1 MNTKLRSIRSFVFT
15 VILVLI
21 LSGFYTVTA
30 LTGTTETVKT
40 ETAVTNICPDC
51 YIVYVW
57 IEHVRWAQ
65 VYNADGS
72 MIDMYEDPED

>member
-30 LTGTTETVKT
+30 FTGTTVAVKT

>member
-21 LSGFYTVTA
+21 LSGFYTVSSF
-30 LTGTTETVKT
+30 TGTTEAVKT

-65 VYNADGS
+65 VYDGDGR
-72 MIDMYEDPED
+72 MIDFYPETED